1 MVIEPTGG
9 MRTMKRMMVITNWF
23 SVIAGLAFVAA
34 VPYGIFIAHQD
45 WRIIVLYG
53 AYALVNVIV
62 GTM

>member
-1 MVIEPTGG
+1 MV
-9 MRTMKRMMVITNWF
+9 VTNWF

-45 WRIIVLYG
+45 WRILVLYG
-53 AYALVNVIV
+53 AYALVNIII